1 MPKTVSDTMREL
13 LINSIESAAK
23 NLEGGGDHTPGPA
36 RRGGIGARGMIAGLG
51 AAAVA
56 PAAIKGLGRL
66 AREAGMNGVTDLI
79 RSPGEAVEG
88 LTENVGAS
96 VSGKVSEKV
105 DEAGGPS
112 GILSGALKGA
122 LPFGDGDG
130 DDEGGDGG
138 VGIGSG
144 RRIPVQQSV
153 DIAAPLETV
162 YNQWT
167 QFEEWPRFM
176 HRVVRVTQEDDTS
189 VSFVVRIWSRT
200 REFTATIETQRPDER
215 VRWQVS
221 QGMTHAG
228 LVSFHE
234 IAPNLT
240 RVLLSLDVEPGG
252 LIEKLARGLRHV
264 KRAAR
269 GDLHR
274 FKAFVELAE
283 RETGAWRGT
292 IEDGEVA
299 EEHDPKYDDDH
310 DYADADAVIA
320 GPEAGGS
327 GDDAGED
334 EGDGDGDE
342 PEGGTSPP
350 RRRRRSSN
358 GHGHDDDGASS
369 RTRARS
375 RSATKRSSRSRSSK
389 D

>member
-1 MPKTVSDTMREL
+1 MPKTVSDTMREF

-23 NLEGGGDHTPGPA
+23 NLEGGPDLTPSPSQH
-36 RRGGIGARGMIAGLG
+36 RGIGARGVIAGLG
-51 AAAVA
+51 AAVVA

-79 RSPGEAVEG
+79 RSPSDAVEG
-88 LTENVGAS
+88 LTEHVGAS

-105 DEAGGPS
+105 DQAGGPS

-122 LPFGDGDG
+122 LPFGDDN
-130 DDEGGDGG
+130 DQSGDGG

-144 RRIPVQQSV
+144 RRMPVQQSV

-176 HRVVRVTQEDDTS
+176 HRVVRVTQEDETS

-215 VRWQVS
+215 VRWRVS

-228 LVSFHE
+228 LVSFHD

-252 LIEKLARGLRHV
+252 MIEKLARGLRHV

-292 IEDGEVA
+292 IEDGEVT
-299 EEHDPKYDDDH
+299 EEHDPGYDDDH

-320 GPEAGGS
+320 GH
-327 GDDAGED
+327 DDAGSDDDED
-334 EGDGDGDE
+334 DDGDDE
-342 PEGGTSPP
+342 PESGASPP

-375 RSATKRSSRSRSSK
+375 ARSTTKRSSRRGSRSGSSK